1 MNRFEVTVNLA
12 EGLHTRPASEI
23 ADICAEVNGRL
34 VSQNGE
40 ADLSSILSLMTL
52 GVQKG
57 EIVFI
62 ELEVD
67 SKPDLIESIRNI
79 LEG

>member
-23 ADICAEVNGRL
+23 ADVCAKLNGKL
-34 VSQNGE
+34 ISQNGE
-40 ADLSSILSLMTL
+40 AELSSILSLMTL

-57 EIVFI
+57 EIVII
-62 ELEVD
+62 ELEDGSEAGV
-67 SKPDLIESIRNI
+67 IESIRNI
-79 LEG
+79 LQG